1 MREHPII
8 QMKNIVK
15 EFPGVKA
22 LTDVNLEFYPG
33 EVHALLGENG
43 AGKSTLIKIISGIYK
58 KNAGIMYFDEQECDF
73 ENARQA
79 LDCGISVIH
88 QELSVI
94 PDLTV
99 VENIYLGRE
108 IRKKNGFL
116 DKVDMKTRTQK
127 ILDTLDLKIKPMD
140 VVKKLSAAQKQMV
153 EIARAVS
160 GNARVVIMDE
170 PTSSISDHEV
180 ESLFRIIRKLK
191 NENVAIIYISHR
203 LKELFE
209 IGDKVSI
216 LRDGV
221 YIKTIPLNEVDEKGL
236 VSLMVGREIKT
247 YIDRSNKK
255 IGEPVLELKG
265 VSKNGSF
272 SKVNITLNRG
282 EIVGIAGLIGAGR
295 TEILRGI
302 FGAEP
307 FEEGNVMLYGKE
319 IMIQYPQ
326 QAIQKGIGLV
336 PEDRRSQGIM
346 LKKSVK
352 DNITL
357 PSVSRKAKWGF
368 ADTKWEHSSSDEYI
382 QKLKIK
388 TPRNDTVTKNLS
400 GGNQQKIV
408 IAKWFL
414 AGSQILLLDEPTRGI
429 DVGAKF
435 EIYNL
440 MNQFTIDGG
449 SILVV
454 SSELPELLGI
464 CDRIYVM
471 AEGKVAGCLI
481 NDELTEE
488 VIMHLASINE

>member
-1 MREHPII
+1 MERQPII
-8 QMKNIVK
+8 RMVNITK

-22 LTDVNLEFYPG
+22 LTDINLEFYQG

-43 AGKSTLIKIISGIYK
+43 AGKSTLIKIMSGVYQ
-58 KNAGIMYFDEQECDF
+58 KNTGTMYYEGKECDF

-99 VENIYLGRE
+99 AENIYLGRE
-108 IRKKNGFL
+108 QKQKNRFL
-116 DKVDMKTRTQK
+116 DKEAMKKGAQE
-127 ILDTLDLKIKPMD
+127 ILDMLGLKIKPTD

-153 EIARAVS
+153 EIARAIS
-160 GNARVVIMDE
+160 GNAKVVIMDE
-170 PTSSISDHEV
+170 PTSSISEHEV
-180 ESLFRIIRKLK
+180 EALFKIIEKLK
-191 NENVAIIYISHR
+191 RENVSIIYISHR

-209 IGDKVSI
+209 IADKVSI
-216 LRDGV
+216 LRDGH
-221 YIKTIPLNEVDEKGL
+221 YIKTIPLSEVNEQKL
-236 VSLMVGREIKT
+236 ISLMVGREIKT
-247 YIDRSNKK
+247 YIDRSDKK
-255 IGEPVLELKG
+255 IGDPVLELQK
-265 VSKNGSF
+265 VSRRGAF
-272 SKVNITLNRG
+272 SKVDITVGSG
-282 EIVGIAGLIGAGR
+282 EIVGMAGLIGAGR
-295 TEILRGI
+295 TEVLRGI

-307 FEEGNVMLYGKE
+307 FDEGKMYLYGEEVHIKC
-319 IMIQYPQ
+319 PK

-336 PEDRRSQGIM
+336 PEDRRTQGVM

-357 PSVSRKAKWGF
+357 SSVKGKAKHGF
-368 ADTKWEHSSSDEYI
+368 INKAWESKSSQNYI
-382 QKLKIK
+382 NKLAIK
-388 TPRNDTVTKNLS
+388 TPGGYTITKNLS

-414 AGSQILLLDEPTRGI
+414 AESKILLLDEPTRGI

-435 EIYNL
+435 EIYSL
-440 MNQFTIDGG
+440 MKEFTQNGG
-449 SILVV
+449 SVLVV

-471 AEGKVAGCLI
+471 SEGKITGCL
-481 NDELTEE
+481 EQHESTEE
-488 VIMHLASINE
+488 VIMHLASVN

>member
-1 MREHPII
+1 MERQPLIRLE
-8 QMKNIVK
+8 NICK

-22 LTDVNLEFYPG
+22 LTGINLEFYQG

-43 AGKSTLIKIISGIYK
+43 AGKSTLIKIISGVYK
-58 KNAGIMYFDEQECDF
+58 KSSGTMYFEDRECDF
-73 ENARQA
+73 EQARQA

-99 VENIYLGRE
+99 AENIYLGRE
-108 IRKKNGFL
+108 VKKKNGML
-116 DKVDMKTRTQK
+116 DKAVMKKRSQE
-127 ILDTLDLKIKPMD
+127 ILDMLDLKIKPTD

-160 GNARVVIMDE
+160 GNAKVVIMDE
-170 PTSSISDHEV
+170 PTSSISEHEV

-191 NENVAIIYISHR
+191 SENVAVLYISHR

-209 IGDKVSI
+209 IGDQVSI
-216 LRDGV
+216 LRDGK
-221 YIKTIPLNEVDEKGL
+221 YIKTVPLSAITEKEL

-247 YIDRSNKK
+247 YIDRSGKST
-255 IGEPVLELKG
+255 GETVLELQE
-265 VSKNGSF
+265 VSRRGAF
-272 SKVNITLNRG
+272 SKINLKVLKG
-282 EIVGIAGLIGAGR
+282 EIVGVAGLIGSGR
-295 TEILRGI
+295 TEVLRGI

-307 FEEGNVMLYGKE
+307 FETGRMLVKGKVVQ
-319 IMIQYPQ
+319 IKYPR
-326 QAIQKGIGLV
+326 QAIALGIGLI
-336 PEDRRSQGIM
+336 PEDRRLQGVM
-346 LKKSVK
+346 LKKSVS

-357 PSVSRKAKWGF
+357 TSIRRNTRRGF
-368 ADTKWEHSSSDEYI
+368 VDFKWEKNSSSEYI
-382 QKLKIK
+382 GKLKIK
-388 TPRNDTVTKNLS
+388 TPGAGTIVKNLS

-414 AGSQILLLDEPTRGI
+414 EGSEILLMDEPTRGI

-440 MNQFTIDGG
+440 MNEFTRSGG
-449 SILVV
+449 SVLVV

-471 AEGKVAGCLI
+471 AEGRITGCLD
-481 NDELTEE
+481 NQDLTEE
-488 VIMHLASINE
+488 TVMHLASVN